1 MYATF
6 ADGATQQ
13 VPATE
18 VILAPNVAGV
28 VIEVANQGTG
38 QAATM
43 RVAVGAAAYVGDVVT
58 ATWRVGDETLGSGV
72 G

>member
-18 VILAPNVAGV
+18 VVLASNVTGV
-28 VIEVANQGTG
+28 ITEVESTKARAQ
-38 QAATM
+38 
-43 RVAVGAAAYVGDVVT
+43 
-58 ATWRVGDETLGSGV
+58 
-72 G
+72 